1 MRLALPGIQSTSS
14 PSHVFSYTYPCI
26 PLLRCRYRAHLSREQ
41 IAELVAPHSDTLQL
55 VHSWLEYRGVPSS
68 SISVSHGGDSLKL
81 SGVPVPRAND
91 LLGASYRLY
100 RHIKT
105 NETIVRTLGYA
116 LPFALD
122 GHVRV
127 VVPTTSFDSPQ
138 RQLQETHELFRGAKR
153 EDVAIVRPGLLRRI
167 YNTWAY
173 PPAAED
179 QNSLGIASFWEKAS
193 KRDLSKFMHTFR
205 SDAKDAAFTEEIFN
219 PDGGGPELK
228 VGVVADMQ
236 MQFAQSMAY
245 PTPHISHII
254 GPVPEG
260 TEDDVFL
267 PWLKHMVNAPNVP
280 QTILIPLGNSETF
293 YSRDH
298 AELVCDELT
307 KLGARGVSVLVASGD
322 SGVGR
327 GDCKDGLG
335 NVRFRVSFPGTCT
348 YGSFSFPASSTQT

>member
-1 MRLALPGIQSTSS
+1 MQ
-14 PSHVFSYTYPCI
+14 
-26 PLLRCRYRAHLSREQ
+26 RCRYRAHLSREQ
-41 IAELVAPHSDTLQL
+41 VAELVAPHPDTLQL

-100 RHIKT
+100 RHVKT
-105 NETIVRTLGYA
+105 NETIVRTLSYA
-116 LPFALD
+116 LPVALD

-138 RQLQETHELFRGAKR
+138 RQLQETHEHFRGAKR
-153 EDVAIVRPGLLRRI
+153 EDVTITKPGFLSWI
-167 YNTWAY
+167 YKTREY
-173 PPAAED
+173 QLAAKDE
-179 QNSLGIASFWEKAS
+179 NSIGIATFWQRPSVSDLHRFLHTTRSKAQ
-193 KRDLSKFMHTFR
+193 
-205 SDAKDAAFTEEIFN
+205 DAKFDQEVFN
-219 PDGGGPELK
+219 PDGGGPELL
-228 VGVVADMQ
+228 VGVVPNMQ
-236 MQFAQSMAY
+236 MQFSQGMTY
-245 PTPHISHII
+245 PTPHTSYII
-254 GPVPEG
+254 GPVPKV
-260 TEDDVFL
+260 TEDVFI
-267 PWLKHMVNAPNVP
+267 PWLNHMVNTPDVP
-280 QTILIPLGNSETF
+280 KTLLIPIGNSEVF

-327 GDCKDGLG
+327 GGCKDDFG

-348 YGSFSFPASSTQT
+348 YGPFSFPASSTQT